1 MKRVKD
7 NRKLWV
13 VIVCSFFTFGIF
25 FFCHQHCKIRDIN
38 ILCKEDGKHTP
49 GLLVLIPL
57 WLLTCSIYGIV
68 WNVKVAKRLR
78 SNLEARGI
86 AYPISGSIVG
96 WLTVFG
102 RQVPFLILLA
112 QRDIIH
118 ATNALA
124 RWYNYQQQI

>member
-7 NRKLWV
+7 NRKLRV
-13 VIVCSFFTFGIF
+13 LILGGFLTLGIF
-25 FFCHQHCKIRDIN
+25 FFYHQHCKIRDIN
-38 ILCKEDGKHTP
+38 TLCKGDAKRTP

-102 RQVPFLILLA
+102 RQVPFFILLA

-124 RWYNYQQQI
+124 EWHNHQQQI

>member
-1 MKRVKD
+1 MKRIKD

-38 ILCKEDGKHTP
+38 ILCREDGKHTP

-78 SNLEARGI
+78 SNLEARGM
-86 AYPISGSIVG
+86 PHSISGRSVG
-96 WLTVFG
+96 FLTFFG
-102 RQVPFLILLA
+102 RQVTPLLLLA
-112 QRDIIH
+112 QYDIIR
-118 ATNALA
+118 ATNDLA
-124 RWYNYQQQI
+124 YWHNHQQQI